1 MEGKRDVTIVD
12 KNGIILLI
20 ASIGSSPLLKTGT
33 VRPES
38 KAGNSR
44 FNLASSVRH
53 PLSSELFSL
62 TGSTLQRLPF
72 YCTPPAAADAII
84 SDPSPKD
91 LAASH
96 VAKRIRSALAQ
107 SSGSTTRHSLFVGD
121 SDDESDGDDVDACV
135 KILLVTSVGI

>member
-1 MEGKRDVTIVD
+1 MNYNQYIRMLYADALIVTELMCLVLRKKSRLSLRMIYHLE
-12 KNGIILLI
+12 ISLTALL
-20 ASIGSSPLLKTGT
+20 
-33 VRPES
+33 
-38 KAGNSR
+38 
-44 FNLASSVRH
+44 SSVN
-53 PLSSELFSL
+53 LLA
-62 TGSTLQRLPF
+62 STLQRLPF

-135 KILLVTSVGI
+135 EILLVTSVGI